1 MCFVVPFP
9 EIIVSAISQDVGSQ
23 LSLKC
28 DVNTVMGF
36 ASDLNISWLTNGEGI
51 VARYPEN
58 MAENE
63 INYTLFYNRS
73 GELTLDDNNTV
84 YQCQVTY
91 HNISL
96 YENLIL
102 NLIGKGE
109 WKLAIT

>member
-1 MCFVVPFP
+1 
-9 EIIVSAISQDVGSQ
+9 
-23 LSLKC
+23 
-28 DVNTVMGF
+28 MGF
-36 ASDLNISWLTNGEGI
+36 VSELNILWLTGGERI

-63 INYTLFYNRS
+63 INHTLFYNRS

-84 YQCQVTY
+84 YQCQVIF

-109 WKLAIT
+109 SKVAISYLVKIVTKFGKTMFRELSF